1 MKSRIVI
8 VRFPPSILRSSSKEL
23 FFPPYMKKRSFS
35 TLALATNIIS
45 IGLKRDE
52 MEGDEGEGKEG
63 DEAVDIF

>member
-1 MKSRIVI
+1 
-8 VRFPPSILRSSSKEL
+8 
-23 FFPPYMKKRSFS
+23 MKKRSFS

-52 MEGDEGEGKEG
+52 MEGDEGEGQEG